1 MEEIAKHMKKLLL
14 PAIAICLS
22 GNPLLAGNWF
32 GSGPWANGAFY
43 PGQFDG
49 KYQAVVTG
57 SNIAGVLGFALVD
70 GAPPSRT
77 TDTEQAG
84 GLVVARNVQLGV
96 DPFQNYFMI
105 FVEGRTYRGETVA
118 MVDID
123 TKQVAGSLQ
132 GTQPG
137 GIQPINA
144 LVFDATDSLPVVNRG
159 LDGGFTANIT
169 SDNAL
174 FTFRGNGQL
183 STPANR
189 QTFEIE
195 TLITPPPAAIGDPAT
210 NSVLTGRVVT
220 ETTPFNLVGIKTSN
234 LAANATSTAG
244 GQAQ

>member
-1 MEEIAKHMKKLLL
+1 MKFCL
-14 PAIAICLS
+14 PVLIAILHVS
-22 GNPLLAGNWF
+22 PAVAGNWF
-32 GSGPWANGAFY
+32 GSGPWSQGAFY
-43 PGQFDG
+43 LGQFNG

-57 SNIAGVLGFALVD
+57 NNIAGVLGFALVD

-77 TDTEQAG
+77 TETEQAG
-84 GLVVARNVQLGV
+84 LNVVARNLQLGV

-123 TKQVAGSLQ
+123 SNQVAGSLQ
-132 GTQPG
+132 GTQPA

-144 LVFDATDSLPVVNRG
+144 LNFDATDSLPIINRG

-169 SDNAL
+169 SDKSL

-189 QTFEIE
+189 QTIQIE
-195 TLITPPPAAIGDPAT
+195 TQIEPPPAAIGDAAT
-210 NSVLTGRVVT
+210 NVVLTGVVTT
-220 ETTPFNLVGIKTSN
+220 ETTPFNIVGIKTSN
-234 LAANATSTAG
+234 FATNAVSAPAA
-244 GQAQ
+244 AQ

>member
-1 MEEIAKHMKKLLL
+1 MKKLFLL
-14 PAIAICLS
+14 IAALCVGGNLAPAFEA
-22 GNPLLAGNWF
+22 
-32 GSGPWANGAFY
+32 GPWAQGAFY

-77 TDTEQAG
+77 TGTEQAG

-132 GTQPG
+132 GTQPAG
-137 GIQPINA
+137 VQPINA

-169 SDNAL
+169 SDKAL
-174 FTFRGNGQL
+174 FTFQGSGQL

-195 TLITPPPAAIGDPAT
+195 TLITPPPTAIGDPAT
-210 NSVLTGRVVT
+210 NVVLTGRVVT

-234 LAANATSTAG
+234 FAANATSSVG